1 MSEEADPNKES
12 SGKQALES
20 DENCANF
27 LLGAAGEETTA
38 ENTNEEIELDEDF
51 LLKIAKQ
58 LVSDDQNVGNN
69 LASIGVSVEEEAME
83 IGKGQLQ
90 DPDGTQA
97 PIPEATGHQT
107 SQRQGPPETIL
118 RRGEPAMAVDTQDQP
133 GAYPVY
139 HDIHVETPHR
149 DNHEQNE
156 RSWAEDTSLAPP
168 LSQGTGMEGP
178 TGINPSGDMVV
189 GQPPLQGFVVAPARS
204 GHNERD
210 VAALEEGRQVDARPG
225 EAQQAPRFQPPLIEG
240 IVEPT
245 QPFGWKKAIMA
256 ACSLSMVV
264 VIVVLALGLAG
275 TFDSKQEIPVEMAPS
290 SDKLEQSVLQ
300 RVKERGYLKCAI
312 RYFHDSLKGFDMDV
326 CKAIAGAILGDSA
339 QVKHEGAASN
349 DTVFLQV
356 SNGTFDMMVR
366 GITHNMQRQVAGPTG
381 GIGLSFS
388 RPYFYDCMRLAGD
401 PFYLKCA
408 EDGFQH
414 LRNCSDIRIC
424 VWRDTSHS
432 RFLEKNIPNKFIV
445 PKEGM
450 KAIRA
455 GLADGGCNIAAFEG
469 ISILEKYARDAGYVG
484 DYEIGTQCFS
494 KEPLGAVMGQSDQ
507 EFTAFVN
514 SVLQALFAAEQHNIT
529 QAESDMMPQTSVFG
543 EEYEEMFRRAIR
555 ASGNFGEIYER
566 HFVSTP
572 PRGSL
577 SSINNGAFGEIHE
590 PHFASTLPRGSLNSI
605 NNGASGLL
613 YSHPFGII
621 DYQRDESDFGT
632 TMAAILDRGVV
643 HCGVRYSRPGFATTT
658 KEKNAPLG
666 VDVDYCRAIAAGLFS
681 GPNRVVLVELTNS
694 TDAFAKLASGEV
706 DVVAGATWKLEN
718 FRDPKTGVVYS
729 FSKPYF
735 YGSGGDGEEE
745 NCCLATAS
753 DDHDWSSFVYWI
765 VEAITFAEEEGINS
779 TTSIQMPEVLLYG
792 PSMKRIFRDAILAVG
807 SYAEIYERN
816 LQTLIPR
823 AGRNVLNPGL
833 NGPQHYV
840 LPGII

>member
-1 MSEEADPNKES
+1 MSEEADPKIES
-12 SGKQALES
+12 SGMQALES
-20 DENCANF
+20 DENCSDS
-27 LLGAAGEETTA
+27 LLGAAGEEMAA
-38 ENTNEEIELDEDF
+38 EDANQESELDDDF
-51 LLKIAKQ
+51 VSKIAKQ
-58 LVSDDQNVGNN
+58 LVSDAPNDRDN

-83 IGKGQLQ
+83 IGKGQIQ
-90 DPDGTQA
+90 DPDVAQA
-97 PIPEATGHQT
+97 PIPEAEEHQT
-107 SQRQGPPETIL
+107 SQRQCTPRTVLQRGAVETQAL
-118 RRGEPAMAVDTQDQP
+118 P

-139 HDIHVETPHR
+139 SSLHLDTPHN

-168 LSQGTGMEGP
+168 QSQGT
-178 TGINPSGDMVV
+178 SDMTISRT
-189 GQPPLQGFVVAPARS
+189 PLQGFVVAPARS

-210 VAALEEGRQVDARPG
+210 VAALEEGQQVEARPG
-225 EAQQAPRFQPPLIEG
+225 EAQQASRFQPPLIEG
-240 IVEPT
+240 VVEPSQT
-245 QPFGWKKAIMA
+245 FSWKKALMA
-256 ACSLSMVV
+256 AGSLCMVGI
-264 VIVVLALGLAG
+264 IVVLALGLAG
-275 TFDSKQEIPVEMAPS
+275 TFDSKQEIPMEMAPS
-290 SDKLEQSVLQ
+290 SDKPKQSVLQ

-312 RYFHDSLKGFDMDV
+312 VYFHDALNGFNMDL
-326 CKAIAGAILGDSA
+326 CKAVAEAILGDSA
-339 QVKHEGAASN
+339 QVNHEGAASN

-356 SNGTFDMMVR
+356 SDGIFDIIVR
-366 GITHNMQRQVAGPTG
+366 GITHKMQRQVAGPTG

-388 RPYFYDCMRLAGD
+388 TPYLYDCMRLVGD

-414 LRNCSDIRIC
+414 LGNCSDIRIC
-424 VWRDTSHS
+424 VWGDTSHS
-432 RFLEKNIPNKFIV
+432 RVLGKNIPNKFIV
-445 PKEGM
+445 PKRAM
-450 KAIRA
+450 AAIHG
-455 GLADGGCNIAAFEG
+455 GLADGSCNVAAFEG
-469 ISILEKYARDAGYVG
+469 IFVLEEYAREAGYVG

-494 KEPLGAVMGQSDQ
+494 KEPLALVMGQSDP
-507 EFTAFVN
+507 EFTAFAN

-529 QAESDMMPQTSVFG
+529 QAEADLMPQTSVFG
-543 EEYEEMFRRAIR
+543 EQYEDMFRWAIR
-555 ASGNFGEIYER
+555 AAGNFGEIYER
-566 HFVSTP
+566 HFA
-572 PRGSL
+572 L
-577 SSINNGAFGEIHE
+577 
-590 PHFASTLPRGSLNSI
+590 TLPRGSLNSI

-621 DYQRDESDFGT
+621 DYQRDQSTFGT

-718 FRDPKTGVVYS
+718 VRDPKTGVVYS

-735 YGSGGDGEEE
+735 YGSGGDVQEE
-745 NCCLATAS
+745 NYCLATVG
-753 DDHDWSSFVYWI
+753 DDHDWSAFVYWI

-779 TTSIQMPEVLLYG
+779 TTSVRMPEVLLYG
-792 PSMKRIFRDAILAVG
+792 PSMKRMFRDAILAVG

-823 AGRNVLNPGL
+823 DGRNMLNPGL